1 MPTCSP
7 GWSCRPAEEGR
18 DASRRRYGRPC
29 LVVAAAS
36 FPYARRSG
44 LWWHAGKGYDSGSPG
59 GASPE
64 RRPVEPIEPQ
74 HGNLASHPRVDG
86 ARLRLLEQA
95 PTSSLNEL
103 LVATLDLA
111 EELTGSVIGFFHFVD
126 DDQVHLHLQAWST
139 NTAARMCTAEG
150 AGSHYAV
157 DKAGIWADCV
167 RTARPVVHNDYANA
181 AGRKGMPEGHAV
193 VVRELT
199 VPVVR
204 AGRVVAAL
212 GVGNKPSDYDD
223 HDVADVSALA
233 DLAWDIAAQKRA
245 EEALTRSEA
254 RFRALF
260 ESMRDGLVVV
270 DMTGVIV
277 ESNDVYRRMLG
288 YGADELGRLTYKDLT
303 PARWHAM
310 EERIVAEQILPRG
323 YSDVYEK
330 EYRRKDGSIFPVE
343 LRTILIEEDGR
354 PAAMWAIVRDVTE
367 RRKADEALRQSERR
381 FRVLASELSV
391 GVFQVDATGQLIFV
405 NPAWRR
411 LTGCADGEPLARVGG
426 NGVHPEDR
434 AELARRWSEA
444 LAGRRSLA
452 HEYRLQRPDG
462 TVVWV
467 RTFASPIR
475 DAAGSV
481 AGFVGAVVDMTET
494 RQLQAQV
501 ALSSR
506 LASMGTL
513 VAGVAHEVNNP
524 LAAGMADQGIAL
536 EIVREL
542 RARLAAPGPVD
553 RRSEVRH
560 LDDAVE
566 ALEEAQESAARIA
579 RIVKNLTTFGRPDP
593 RRQRVRL
600 GDVVTEAMRWLP
612 PSVGHVAMVKVDD
625 GGAPD
630 VVASAGQ
637 LEQVVVNLV
646 TNGAKAMPQDRR
658 GLIIVR
664 VGPGSPGTARLEV
677 VDQGKGIAPGLVDRI
692 FEPFFTTR
700 PAGTDHGMGL
710 GLSICHAIVTSHG
723 GTISVR
729 TEVGRGS
736 TFQVELPAAPEGA

>member
-1 MPTCSP
+1 M
-7 GWSCRPAEEGR
+7 
-18 DASRRRYGRPC
+18 
-29 LVVAAAS
+29 
-36 FPYARRSG
+36 
-44 LWWHAGKGYDSGSPG
+44 
-59 GASPE
+59 
-64 RRPVEPIEPQ
+64 
-74 HGNLASHPRVDG
+74 DG
-86 ARLRLLEQA
+86 ARLRLLERA
-95 PTSSLNEL
+95 PTSSLNAL
-103 LVATLDLA
+103 LVATLDVA

-126 DDQVHLHLQAWST
+126 DDQTTLHLQAWST
-139 NTAARMCTAEG
+139 NTVERMCRAEG
-150 AGSHYAV
+150 TGSHYSV

-167 RTARPVVHNDYANA
+167 RTGRPVVHNDYASA
-181 AGRKGMPEGHAV
+181 PGRKGMPGGHAA

-212 GVGNKPSDYDD
+212 GVGNKPTDYDD
-223 HDVADVSALA
+223 RDVADVSALA
-233 DLAWDIAAQKRA
+233 DLAWDIAARKRA

-254 RFRALF
+254 RLRALF
-260 ESMRDGLVVV
+260 ESMMDGLVVV
-270 DMTGVIV
+270 DMAGHVV
-277 ESNDVYRRMLG
+277 ESNEVYRRMLG
-288 YGADELGRLTYKDLT
+288 YDAAELRALTYRDLT
-303 PARWHAM
+303 PERWHAA
-310 EERIVAEQILPRG
+310 EERLVAEQILPRG

-330 EYRRKDGSIFPVE
+330 EYRRKDGTVFPVE
-343 LRTILIEEDGR
+343 LRTFLIEEDGR

-381 FRVLASELSV
+381 FRVLASELGV
-391 GVFQVDATGQLIFV
+391 GVFQADATGRLLFV

-411 LTGCADGEPLARVGG
+411 LTGCADGEPLARVGQVA
-426 NGVHPEDR
+426 VHPEDG
-434 AELARRWSEA
+434 EGVARQWGEA
-444 LAGRRSLA
+444 LAEGKPFAR
-452 HEYRLQRPDG
+452 EYRLQRPDG
-462 TVVWV
+462 TVVWA
-467 RTFASPIR
+467 RTFASPVR
-475 DAAGSV
+475 DATGAV

-536 EIVREL
+536 EIARDL
-542 RARLAAPGPVD
+542 RARLLSPGPID
-553 RRSEVRH
+553 RRSEARQ
-560 LDDAVE
+560 LDDAIE
-566 ALEEAQESAARIA
+566 ALEEAQESSARIA

-593 RRQRVRL
+593 RRHRVRL

-612 PSVGHVAMVKVDD
+612 PSVGHVAMVQVDD

-658 GLIIVR
+658 GLILVR
-664 VGPGSPGTARLEV
+664 LGPGSPGMARLEV
-677 VDQGKGIAPGLVDRI
+677 VDQGKGIAAGLVDRI
-692 FEPFFTTR
+692 FDPFFTTR
-700 PAGTDHGMGL
+700 PAGADHGMGL

-729 TEVGRGS
+729 TELGRGS
-736 TFQVELPAAPEGA
+736 TFQVELPAAPESA